1 MSCHITAQYPAL
13 TSLIPDGAV
22 PDGGKDPP
30 KQGGSPAWMKW
41 FQNIPQATSMDPRAY
56 STDYSFQVAIALQ
69 NFFTVRSGQVQGVW
83 ANEYILSPK
92 PIARGATTQP

>member
-1 MSCHITAQYPAL
+1 
-13 TSLIPDGAV
+13 
-22 PDGGKDPP
+22 
-30 KQGGSPAWMKW
+30 MKW

-83 ANEYILSPK
+83 ASEYLLSPK
-92 PIARGATTQP
+92 PIARGAPAPLP